1 MDKFEGEW
9 LKEHTVSTYT
19 QSCIEAISDL
29 SSFKTIPG
37 YAAIVGNDLRNR
49 QTASS
54 FFTFI
59 KKNFPEIY
67 KDLQSFTINDN
78 IGNPNIFNIEGI
90 NISPGTLRYVR
101 VLGDILTFDPKSI
114 VEIGGGYGGQALVT
128 HIHSPSIEYT
138 LIDYT
143 EPLALAKKYL
153 DTVAP
158 SKNYN
163 FIDSNNI
170 YIPEE
175 TTYDL
180 VVSDYCL
187 SEFDK
192 SGIEFYFN
200 SVLSKSKN
208 GYFSINSTAERRKVL
223 LDKLKETF
231 DEVIIESESP
241 KTTHHPNILAKCY
254 NNINL

>member
-1 MDKFEGEW
+1 MEKFEGEW
-9 LKEHTVSTYT
+9 LKEHTVNTYT
-19 QSCIEAISDL
+19 QSCIEAINNL
-29 SSFKTIPG
+29 PSFKTIPG
-37 YAAIVGNDLRNR
+37 YAAVVGNDLRNK

-59 KKNFPEIY
+59 KNNFPEIF
-67 KDLQSFTINDN
+67 KDLESFTINDN
-78 IGNPNIFNIEGI
+78 IGNPNIFNLEGI

-101 VLGDILTFDPKSI
+101 VLGDILSFNPKSI
-114 VEIGGGYGGQALVT
+114 IEIGGGYGGQALVT
-128 HIHSPSIEYT
+128 LIHSPSIDYT

-158 SKNYN
+158 SFNYN
-163 FIDSNNI
+163 FIDSNDINI
-170 YIPEE
+170 TEE

-180 VVSDYCL
+180 VLSDYCL
-187 SEFDK
+187 SEFDEA
-192 SGIEFYFN
+192 GAEFYFN
-200 SVLSKSKN
+200 SILSKSKN
-208 GYFSINSTAERRKVL
+208 GYFSINSTGRSREVL
-223 LDKLKETF
+223 LEKLNDTF
-231 DEVIIESESP
+231 EEVIIESESP